1 MMVPQEGEIT
11 LQESPASLVKELQC
25 DLADAY
31 KLLTE
36 VNLENEELGR
46 HIISLSHEN
55 SELMAFLEAETAQNG
70 ALLMQIKYLLEER
83 HELGLQDITKNQ
95 IKIPELSQL
104 LGQQY
109 EKTHRLLLKNFIPME
124 AL

>member
-1 MMVPQEGEIT
+1 MVPQEGEIT